1 MPSPVRDGEVDG
13 NFLTYGVELYAWTK
27 KTGKLLRG
35 YPVCTKPSLFAVS
48 PGCSRA
54 LDYSRFEASFARS
67 SLDAIEQLMRTY
79 VVRLKRGR
87 VNNPFLIRSQQEILH
102 QELISTWA

>member
-1 MPSPVRDGEVDG
+1 MPSPVQDGEVDG

-67 SLDAIEQLMRTY
+67 SLRCDRTMDENL
-79 VVRLKRGR
+79 RASAKTR
-87 VNNPFLIRSQQEILH
+87 
-102 QELISTWA
+102 TC